1 MDKKILRKRIYNL
14 LVVSVTIVCAI
25 LFMAFLFI
33 THTDQS
39 LNDATYATM
48 NQEISL
54 CNQRLSS
61 QMKNDLILLET
72 LAKSMTY
79 DTNIEDSL
87 SNMEKEYNFN
97 SVMYI
102 NQNKNVYVS
111 NLRQVTDDSFSKSL
125 HNKIDLAFS
134 GTESVLIQKKDPVTS
149 KFVFTYTVP
158 VYDGQNIVGVLSAS
172 NGLSVYSNLMKTSIY
187 GGNLYITDLK
197 DFYNIQ
203 KDKESK
209 QVLNVLKNIHI
220 SKKINGL
227 IGVNGQE
234 HGIVVSNMGVS
245 DWYLC
250 YVNSAKSL
258 NASLYQMS
266 RTTNYVFMAFVLV
279 VMVLLWAAYILMVR
293 NNEEILNL
301 ANTDQLTGAV
311 SFSRF
316 NQLVTGYAKK
326 NSNYSLVAL
335 NIRRFKFMNEIL
347 GRKKADEFLCRFVA
361 CIKPL
366 LKKDEIICR
375 DSADVFYLLLMDVD
389 EKTLKRRLNKMLS
402 SVRENM
408 KDFSYEYEIC
418 CGIVT
423 NNGFVKSYS
432 VAQMLTNVMFALSQS
447 KEKSRENICFFDAKV
462 HEKKEFENFV
472 ESNMQQALDAQQFE
486 MVLQP
491 KVDLHSN
498 KVIAAEA
505 LVRWRLEDGTYLQ
518 PASFVGIFEKN
529 RFCSKLD
536 FYMVKKAIQ
545 QIRTWIDMGIEPVK
559 ISVNQSRIVF
569 YDENYISELKALLE
583 EYNVSG
589 SYITLEVLESTV
601 IDDIDMFNETLSN
614 VKKLGFS
621 VSLDD
626 FGSGY
631 SSLNVLSKLQ
641 IDELKIDRIFLNTSS
656 EDQNQKTEWILESI
670 IGFAKK
676 LNILVVVEGVE
687 TSQDDLFIKELGADI
702 GQGYFYGRPLSIK
715 AFNELI

>member
-1 MDKKILRKRIYNL
+1 M
-14 LVVSVTIVCAI
+14 
-25 LFMAFLFI
+25 
-33 THTDQS
+33 
-39 LNDATYATM
+39 
-48 NQEISL
+48 
-54 CNQRLSS
+54 
-61 QMKNDLILLET
+61 
-72 LAKSMTY
+72 
-79 DTNIEDSL
+79 
-87 SNMEKEYNFN
+87 
-97 SVMYI
+97 
-102 NQNKNVYVS
+102 
-111 NLRQVTDDSFSKSL
+111 
-125 HNKIDLAFS
+125 
-134 GTESVLIQKKDPVTS
+134 
-149 KFVFTYTVP
+149 
-158 VYDGQNIVGVLSAS
+158 
-172 NGLSVYSNLMKTSIY
+172 
-187 GGNLYITDLK
+187 
-197 DFYNIQ
+197 
-203 KDKESK
+203 
-209 QVLNVLKNIHI
+209 
-220 SKKINGL
+220 
-227 IGVNGQE
+227 NGQE

-293 NNEEILNL
+293 NNEEIVNL

-326 NSNYSLVAL
+326 NTNYSLVAL

-347 GRKKADEFLCRFVA
+347 GRKKADEFLCRFVTG
-361 CIKPL
+361 IKPL
-366 LKKDEIICR
+366 LKKNEIICR

-389 EKTLKRRLNKMLS
+389 EKTLKSRLNKMFS

-447 KEKSRENICFFDAKV
+447 KETSSENICFFDAKV

-505 LVRWRLEDGTYLQ
+505 LVRWRLDDGTYLQ

-545 QIRTWIDMGIEPVK
+545 QIRTWMDMGIEPVK

-656 EDQNQKTEWILESI
+656 ADQNQKTEWILESI